1 MRTLKLLIIAAA
13 VAAAACLVGTAGA
26 GPPLHEGPFSF
37 PVHVDDFFAGGPG
50 CDFAVV
56 GDWTATAND
65 TAYTDEAGNIVK
77 TFTRIDF
84 TGTLRNAETGAS
96 IPDAGII
103 LLWDYYAPDGTFLR
117 EVEHHT
123 RFNPLLHAAFRAI
136 VDDTGNVVFDV
147 GRDWIPFNR
156 HPISVEPVCEA
167 LT

>member
-1 MRTLKLLIIAAA
+1 VRGLLAALTA
-13 VAAAACLVGTAGA
+13 VAAAACLAGTARA
-26 GPPLHEGPFSF
+26 APPAHEGPFSF
-37 PVHVDDFFAGGPG
+37 PVHFDDFFAGGPG
-50 CDFAVV
+50 CGFAVE
-56 GDWTATAND
+56 GDWTATASD
-65 TAYTDEAGNIVK
+65 IAYTDHEGNVVK

-84 TGTLRNAETGAS
+84 TGTLSNAETGAS

-136 VDDTGNVVFDV
+136 TDDQGRVVFDV

-156 HPISVEPVCEA
+156 HSISVEPVCEA
-167 LT
+167 LS